1 MTTPQAPHDLLTL
14 PFPFFMMSSHHCHG
28 KDEVPVDCPESLM
41 MPVLIAWNQGDLLR
55 KSMERFVG
63 TAVGSLLAMAV
74 LVVDD
79 SIVPEAKG
87 WYAREEFYLTM
98 IGTVT
103 MVWWPR
109 GRGVHSLLLAAM
121 SRESRG

>member
-1 MTTPQAPHDLLTL
+1 ML
-14 PFPFFMMSSHHCHG
+14 PEGWGGRGCRG
-28 KDEVPVDCPESLM
+28 RNDGCLSL
-41 MPVLIAWNQGDLLR
+41 NCQGDLLR

-87 WYAREEFYLTM
+87 WFAREEFYLTM
-98 IGTVT
+98 IGSVT
-103 MVWWPR
+103 MV
-109 GRGVHSLLLAAM
+109 A
-121 SRESRG
+121 

>member
-1 MTTPQAPHDLLTL
+1 MLL
-14 PFPFFMMSSHHCHG
+14 
-28 KDEVPVDCPESLM
+28 VR
-41 MPVLIAWNQGDLLR
+41 NQGDLLR
-55 KSMERFVG
+55 KSMERFIG

-103 MVWWPR
+103 MVR
-109 GRGVHSLLLAAM
+109 LSHGITTEGGGTCLGSNS
-121 SRESRG
+121 SRKG